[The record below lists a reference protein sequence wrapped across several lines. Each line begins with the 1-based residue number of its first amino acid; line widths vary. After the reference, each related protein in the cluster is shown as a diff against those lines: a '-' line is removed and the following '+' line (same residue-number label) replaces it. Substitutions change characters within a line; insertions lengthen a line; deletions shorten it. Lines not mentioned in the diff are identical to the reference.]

1 MQTKCRLG
9 GAYSASAKLLIKDEA
24 RRIASNIA
32 KLPDLLGK
40 SWSAE
45 WGIKIDRATEETL
58 MSRKQRQPLFM
69 MATFTLLIGLNSLAT
84 AAENLQCPKG
94 GCQKAR
100 MERWC
105 IMRDEP
111 NCAYDPDKANKT
123 TKKVVNPKGGS
134 TGPTAPPKPTQGN
147 VHR

>member
-32 KLPDLLGK
+32 KLRDLLGK

-69 MATFTLLIGLNSLAT
+69 MATFTLCTAVAASFCLLWIAFRLIGQNHYWIFNA
-84 AAENLQCPKG
+84 
-94 GCQKAR
+94 GC
-100 MERWC
+100 
-105 IMRDEP
+105 
-111 NCAYDPDKANKT
+111 
-123 TKKVVNPKGGS
+123 
-134 TGPTAPPKPTQGN
+134 
-147 VHR
+147 